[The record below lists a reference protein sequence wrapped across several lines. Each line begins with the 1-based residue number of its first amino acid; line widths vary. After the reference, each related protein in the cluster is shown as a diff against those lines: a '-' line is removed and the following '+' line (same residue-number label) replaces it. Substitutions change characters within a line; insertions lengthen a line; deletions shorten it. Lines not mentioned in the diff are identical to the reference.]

1 MKKSLLSSALLS
13 LALLARPVQASWTAD
28 NLDGTYNN
36 PILNADYPD
45 NDVIRVGD
53 WYYDSTTT
61 MQNMPGC
68 HILKSRDL
76 VNWEPVGGVIKSINT
91 PNHRLEE
98 GWVYGGGPWASS
110 LKYHEENKKFYSLT
124 ACNNLAK
131 TLLSYAE
138 KPEGPWTTIELKD
151 KEGKDVFLY
160 DASLFFDDDGNNYV
174 ISQRETPSAVSPQT
188 QSTLTSADK
197 KKTSPFSFDDSPSD
211 PSYLRVTRL
220 ADDCLSVV
228 ERPRKLYR
236 ALNKNGEPEY
246 TEGLRCYKVNGSYYI
261 LSIGENPEVA
271 FRGKSLASGEGWELK
286 RGVLADRYNS
296 SQGFPKQASMVQT
309 QTGEWWAIAHHDFQ
323 PTGRKPILMPVKW
336 VDGWPMFGPK
346 GDGKAVTTYTKPNVG
361 PTAGLPAPHKTSDQ
375 FEGPTLK
382 SIWEW
387 NHNPDDTKWSLTESP
402 GNLRLKTATVVRD
415 ETDIF
420 RARNTLLQRC
430 QGPASV
436 GTVDLNVVQM
446 QDGDVA
452 GLCNFQNPYAYVG
465 VKEEGGVKKLIMVNN
480 GTRIAELRL
489 NQDTVSLRF
498 DYRELSAKSDFSY
511 SLDGV
516 HFTKLGNTL
525 VTYPVSQRPIYTF
538 NGNKYGLFNFA
549 TKELGGSV
557 DFRNFRMFNPSIGN
571 RFSAFSRIEAERY
584 DDRKISDFQDAGDEM
599 GGKDQATLNS
609 KAGDWLSF
617 NNVSFAGGA
626 DAITLRVRTRK
637 GNTTPGKVSL
647 FLDNMSGSPLAEVDI
662 PVSDG
667 AWADATARI
676 PVTTGRHS
684 VHLVFG
690 DAKTDLS
697 AFSFH
702 PLAYQAAFRTADGR
716 ELDTD
721 AKLSAAK
728 DHPETYFSIEPEQ
741 ENLFA
746 IKAPNGKYLTVG
758 PDGRISATATS
769 KGEMEFFS
777 YVDLGGASQVA
788 LISHGR
794 LQFLKAAGDRLVAAA
809 DEWNEAT
816 VFTCKMA
823 PILKANSKK
832 PVKR

>member
-1 MKKSLLSSALLS
+1 
-13 LALLARPVQASWTAD
+13 
-28 NLDGTYNN
+28 
-36 PILNADYPD
+36 
-45 NDVIRVGD
+45 
-53 WYYDSTTT
+53 
-61 MQNMPGC
+61 
-68 HILKSRDL
+68 
-76 VNWEPVGGVIKSINT
+76 
-91 PNHRLEE
+91 
-98 GWVYGGGPWASS
+98 
-110 LKYHEENKKFYSLT
+110 
-124 ACNNLAK
+124 
-131 TLLSYAE
+131 
-138 KPEGPWTTIELKD
+138 
-151 KEGKDVFLY
+151 
-160 DASLFFDDDGNNYV
+160 
-174 ISQRETPSAVSPQT
+174 
-188 QSTLTSADK
+188 
-197 KKTSPFSFDDSPSD
+197 
-211 PSYLRVTRL
+211 
-220 ADDCLSVV
+220 
-228 ERPRKLYR
+228 
-236 ALNKNGEPEY
+236 
-246 TEGLRCYKVNGSYYI
+246 
-261 LSIGENPEVA
+261 
-271 FRGKSLASGEGWELK
+271 
-286 RGVLADRYNS
+286 
-296 SQGFPKQASMVQT
+296 
-309 QTGEWWAIAHHDFQ
+309 
-323 PTGRKPILMPVKW
+323 
-336 VDGWPMFGPK
+336 
-346 GDGKAVTTYTKPNVG
+346 
-361 PTAGLPAPHKTSDQ
+361 
-375 FEGPTLK
+375 
-382 SIWEW
+382 
-387 NHNPDDTKWSLTESP
+387 
-402 GNLRLKTATVVRD
+402 
-415 ETDIF
+415 
-420 RARNTLLQRC
+420 
-430 QGPASV
+430 
-436 GTVDLNVVQM
+436 M